1 MVNGMV
7 EVFNSSGQQYIRHA
21 DWLGSSRLA
30 TDPNGNAVY
39 DRAYAPYGETYAETG
54 AADRSFTGQ
63 HPGRDQGINGH
74 LRLPLPPASAAQG
87 RWLVPDPAGLAAVD
101 ITNPQ
106 TWNRYAYVG
115 NNPLS
120 NVDPLGLRD
129 CLVLD
134 GTGNVQHDCP
144 EPSNDRDGAQP
155 PPRSTGSGG
164 AGTDEVIVVY
174 RDGIG
179 PAPGQGGGD
188 PSLFKN
194 GNCHKIPNGWACV
207 RTAQIT
213 ARLSSRSNSLR
224 ANYSG

>member
-1 MVNGMV
+1 M
-7 EVFNSSGQQYIRHA
+7 S
-21 DWLGSSRLA
+21 
-30 TDPNGNAVY
+30 
-39 DRAYAPYGETYAETG
+39 
-54 AADRSFTGQ
+54 
-63 HPGRDQGINGH
+63 
-74 LRLPLPPASAAQG
+74 
-87 RWLVPDPAGLAAVD
+87 PDPAGLAAVD

-174 RDGIG
+174 WDGIG

-207 RTAQIT
+207 RTAPNNGTPQQPQQQPKSKLFGLSCGGSLATLGVGVLTTGAAVAGLIYAPELEPEIYEGLEGMIT
-213 ARLSSRSNSLR
+213 IQHLSVPAVAPVSLLVTG
-224 ANYSG
+224 AVASWQNCHN